1 MGWGCCQGLG
11 VALCSWMCSC
21 LGLGI
26 IQGEAVQGHFQY
38 EYVKRVLKRGIMTG
52 ALGCLGF
59 WGIVLFALPCLWQDM
74 GLCSEQGFGASAP

>member
-59 WGIVLFALPCLWQDM
+59 WGIVLFASPVCGRAW
-74 GLCSEQGFGASAP
+74 GFGASAP

>member
-1 MGWGCCQGLG
+1 MLSHAPAVLCASCGTAPCPAMGALLEAMGWGCCQGLG
-11 VALCSWMCSC
+11 VALCSWVCSC

-59 WGIVLFALPCLWQDM
+59 
-74 GLCSEQGFGASAP
+74 